1 MAEKKKKGQEQQ
13 GGSRSIAQNRKAFH
27 DYFVKERFEAGIA
40 LTGTEV
46 KSCRDGGVS
55 LVDAYAAIE
64 KGELKLIGVHI
75 APYEYGNRLNHEPRR
90 QRTLLM
96 HKREILRLKKGIEQ
110 KGLTLVPLAF
120 YFNARGKVKV
130 ELGLCQG
137 KQAHDKRESMKE
149 SMDRRDMAR
158 AMKR

>member
-1 MAEKKKKGQEQQ
+1 MADKKKGKEQK

-46 KSCRDGGVS
+46 KSCRANGVS
-55 LVDAYAAIE
+55 LVDSYATITR
-64 KGELKLIGVHI
+64 GEVMLLNVHI
-75 APYEYGNRLNHEPRR
+75 APYAFGNRENHEPRR
-90 QRTLLM
+90 DRKLLM
-96 HKREILRLKKGIEQ
+96 HKREIAKLKKSVEQ

-120 YFNARGKVKV
+120 YFNELGKVKV

-137 KQAHDKRESMKE
+137 KQAHDKREAMKE

>member
-1 MAEKKKKGQEQQ
+1 MADKKKGKEQK

-27 DYFVKERFEAGIA
+27 DYVVKERFEAGIA

-46 KSCRDGGVS
+46 KSCRANGVS
-55 LVDAYAAIE
+55 LVDSYATITR
-64 KGELKLIGVHI
+64 GEVMLLNVHI
-75 APYEYGNRLNHEPRR
+75 APYAFGNRENHEPRR
-90 QRTLLM
+90 DRKLLM
-96 HKREILRLKKGIEQ
+96 HKREIAQLKKSVEQ

-120 YFNARGKVKV
+120 YFNERGKVKV

-137 KQAHDKRESMKE
+137 KQAHDKREAMKE